1 MTKKFKLVNW
11 RFDSAKLAEMLAG
24 LTRDEL
30 DTVRDVIGVSDGAI
44 WHWRN
49 NSYMPP
55 FEYPNMTNFLTL
67 VNWLDLDP
75 REFFILEEE

>member
-1 MTKKFKLVNW
+1 MTTKFKLVNW
-11 RFDSAKLAEMLAG
+11 KFDSAKLAEVLQT
-24 LTRDEL
+24 LSRDDL
-30 DTVRDVIGVSDGAI
+30 DTVAEIVGVSASGI

-75 REFFILEEE
+75 REFFILEEN